1 MFLVIQLQED
11 LHEKQKQELK
21 MKEDFESLKGNLRSE
36 KKYLSDIVSERD
48 NLRTICDEKDRALQ
62 VIIFKKELQ
71 PILIGVCNLSLL
83 IVCRLYYWT
92 NRTLR

>member
-36 KKYLSDIVSERD
+36 KKYLADIVSERD

>member
-36 KKYLSDIVSERD
+36 KKYLADIVSERD

-71 PILIGVCNLSLL
+71 PILIGVCSLSLL